1 LSNTTVKII
10 TKLLANS
17 LQAAIIPLIHENQYG
32 FIKSRTIQDCLGWTF
47 EYIYQCH
54 KSKRECI
61 ILKLDFTK
69 AFDTIEHNTIIQML
83 IHKGFPETWIRWIN
97 AIFETETTSVL
108 LNGVPGKFLHQR
120 RGVRQGD
127 PFSPLLFVL
136 AADLLQSVIN
146 KAFQQ
151 GLLSLPIPPRDDA
164 GFPIVQYADDT
175 IMILKASQRELHC
188 LKALLQTFSAS
199 TGLKINYNKSCL
211 VPINLDDESTNNLA
225 GLFGCKVESLTSTY
239 LGLPLG
245 TTKPR
250 IEHYGQIMSNTEKKL
265 SSISAMLTQA
275 GRLQLVNSLISSLPT
290 YMMCTLE
297 VPVAVIEYIDRARR
311 HCLWRNLDCNAKAR
325 PLVAWKKCTK
335 PKKKGG
341 LGIINL
347 RSQNSYPRL
356 KHLDKFFNRTD
367 APLVRL
373 LWNSYYSNGRLPQ
386 SAKYEGSFWWKDILK
401 LCDLYRGIA
410 CCTVNDGKSV
420 LFWHDLWNEKIRKDA
435 YPRLYTFAKDKNLTT
450 HNSS

>member
-1 LSNTTVKII
+1 
-10 TKLLANS
+10 
-17 LQAAIIPLIHENQYG
+17 
-32 FIKSRTIQDCLGWTF
+32 
-47 EYIYQCH
+47 
-54 KSKRECI
+54 
-61 ILKLDFTK
+61 
-69 AFDTIEHNTIIQML
+69 ML

-97 AIFETETTSVL
+97 AIFETKTTSIL

-127 PFSPLLFVL
+127 PLSPLLFIL
-136 AADLLQSVIN
+136 AADLLQSVVN

-175 IMILKASQRELHC
+175 IMILKASQRELHY

-199 TGLKINYNKSCL
+199 TGLKINYSKSCL

-225 GLFGCKVESLTSTY
+225 GLFGCKVESLPFTY

-297 VPVAVIEYIDRARR
+297 VPVAVIEYIDLERFS
-311 HCLWRNLDCNAKAR
+311 
-325 PLVAWKKCTK
+325 PT
-335 PKKKGG
+335 
-341 LGIINL
+341 
-347 RSQNSYPRL
+347 
-356 KHLDKFFNRTD
+356 
-367 APLVRL
+367 
-373 LWNSYYSNGRLPQ
+373 
-386 SAKYEGSFWWKDILK
+386 
-401 LCDLYRGIA
+401 
-410 CCTVNDGKSV
+410 
-420 LFWHDLWNEKIRKDA
+420 
-435 YPRLYTFAKDKNLTT
+435 
-450 HNSS
+450 